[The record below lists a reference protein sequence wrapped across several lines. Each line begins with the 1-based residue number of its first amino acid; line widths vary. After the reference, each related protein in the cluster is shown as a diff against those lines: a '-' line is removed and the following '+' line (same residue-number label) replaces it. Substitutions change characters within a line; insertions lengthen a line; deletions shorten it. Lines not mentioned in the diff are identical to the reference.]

1 MMPNSVRSTLR
12 ERRGFT
18 LLEMLAVV
26 AILAILSTTLL
37 TRLGGRGRA
46 KLRSAE
52 GLVTRTDAWT
62 RQLTE
67 QSGEG
72 AKLRIDV
79 TSGVLRIEPN
89 GAEEGDVTP
98 RRLPEGVTL
107 ERAVS
112 PRQDR
117 TRGELVIPFR
127 RGGQSDPYAIK
138 LKTTAQEACWLVFA
152 GGTGQATRYEAGDN
166 PNQDKTPEADDRQ
179 IKKLFR
185 TLRQAARTD
194 AG

>member
-1 MMPNSVRSTLR
+1 MVVGTAT
-12 ERRGFT
+12 ERRAFT

-52 GLVTRTDAWT
+52 GLVMRTDAWA

-67 QSGEG
+67 QNGKA

-79 TSGVLRIEPN
+79 TSGVLRVEPD
-89 GAEEGDVTP
+89 GEERDNMTP
-98 RRLPEGVTL
+98 RTLPAGVTL
-107 ERAVS
+107 ERVVS
-112 PRQDR
+112 ERQDR
-117 TRGELVIPFR
+117 TRGELVVGFR
-127 RGGQSDPYAIK
+127 RGGISDPYAIK
-138 LKTTAQEACWLVFA
+138 LQTNAQEACWLVFA
-152 GGTGQATRYEAGDN
+152 GGTGQVVRYEAGEDRSDDLA
-166 PNQDKTPEADDRQ
+166 PQADDRAVQ
-179 IKKLFR
+179 KLFR
-185 TLRQAARTD
+185 TLRKATRPD

>member
-1 MMPNSVRSTLR
+1 MPIVRSTTDQ
-12 ERRGFT
+12 RGFT

-46 KLRSAE
+46 KLRIAE

-67 QSGEG
+67 QRGEG

-89 GAEEGDVTP
+89 GGEEGDVTP

-112 PRQDR
+112 PQQDR

-138 LKTTAQEACWLVFA
+138 LTTRAEEACWLVFA
-152 GGTGQATRYEAGDN
+152 GGTGQVIRYAAGDN
-166 PNQDKTPEADDRQ
+166 PSEEQAPEADDRQ

-185 TLRQAARTD
+185 TLRQATRAD